1 MPQLG
6 ETVVEGTVSK
16 WYKKV
21 GDPIRADETLFDVE
35 TDKVNTEIPSPV
47 AGVVTEIRVAEGVIA
62 KVGVVLA
69 VITEA
74 GAAKPGG
81 AAVVAP
87 PGVPAPASSAA
98 PAAAGAWAA
107 PVPAVPAKSDSMLR
121 LAPVVRKLAAEHGIE
136 PSQVIGT
143 GRDGRITREDML
155 AFVESRK
162 GAASTVMPAAA
173 PAAAPDQPATP
184 AQVRPV
190 PAVTSPVPI
199 PVPSPVAPITNAPAA
214 TGPSERIKLNP
225 IRKRTAEHLARAWVT
240 VPAVLQAIEVDF
252 HKVEEA
258 RTAAGSA
265 WKLREGFSLTYLP
278 FIARAV
284 SIALGKY
291 PRLNSSVDGD
301 ELVLHKRINL
311 GIAVDMN
318 FDGLMVPVLKDVPSK
333 SLPQIAREIND
344 LAQRTRAN
352 RLKPDDLSEATYTLS
367 NSGVFGTAFTAPIVN
382 VPQVAIL
389 STDGV
394 QKKPVVI
401 EGPAGDS
408 IAIRPVGM
416 LAQCFDHRA
425 VDGAYSAAFL
435 KEVKTVI
442 ESRQWTQ
449 DLEA

>member
-1 MPQLG
+1 MEIIMPQLG
-6 ETVVEGTVSK
+6 ETVAEGTVSK

-21 GDPIRADETLFDVE
+21 GDAIKADETLFDVE

-47 AGVVTEIRVAEGVIA
+47 AGVLTEIRVAEGVTA

-74 GAAKPGG
+74 GAA
-81 AAVVAP
+81 AAP
-87 PGVPAPASSAA
+87 SAPAAAAAA
-98 PAAAGAWAA
+98 PVAAPVQAASPAAGAWAA
-107 PVPAVPAKSDSMLR
+107 RPSAVPAKVDGSLR
-121 LAPVVRKLAAEHGIE
+121 LSPVVRKLAAEHGID
-136 PSQVIGT
+136 PTQVPGT
-143 GRDGRITREDML
+143 GRDGRVTREDML
-155 AFVESRK
+155 AFVEARK
-162 GAASTVMPAAA
+162 SQAAPAMPVSASATATQAAPSTRPAAAA
-173 PAAAPDQPATP
+173 PA
-184 AQVRPV
+184 V
-190 PAVTSPVPI
+190 
-199 PVPSPVAPITNAPAA
+199 PVAPFTAAPAS
-214 TGPSERIKLNP
+214 TGPSERIRLNP

-252 HKVEEA
+252 HKVDEA
-258 RTAAGSA
+258 RKAAGSG
-265 WKLREGFSLTYLP
+265 WKSREGFSLTYLP

-284 SIALGKY
+284 SIALAKF

-318 FDGLMVPVLKDVPSK
+318 FDGLMVPVVKDVPSK
-333 SLPQIAREIND
+333 SLPQIAREVNE
-344 LAQRTRAN
+344 LAQRARAN

-394 QKKPVVI
+394 QKKPVVV

-435 KEVKTVI
+435 KEVKTVL
-442 ESRQWTQ
+442 ETRHWVQ

>member
-6 ETVVEGTVSK
+6 ETVAEGTVSK

-21 GDPIRADETLFDVE
+21 GDAIRADEVLFDVE

-47 AGVVTEIRVAEGVIA
+47 AGVLSEIRVAEGVTV

-74 GAAKPGG
+74 GVAVAAPVASAPAP
-81 AAVVAP
+81 AAA
-87 PGVPAPASSAA
+87 VPAPAAS
-98 PAAAGAWAA
+98 AAAGAWASRA
-107 PVPAVPAKSDSMLR
+107 TAAPAKVDGSLR
-121 LAPVVRKLAAEHGIE
+121 LSPVVRKLAAEHGVD
-136 PSQVIGT
+136 PSQVPGT
-143 GRDGRITREDML
+143 GRDGRVTREDML
-155 AFVESRK
+155 AFVEARK
-162 GAASTVMPAAA
+162 SSGAPAMPVAAASSAAAA
-173 PAAAPDQPATP
+173 PATRPAA
-184 AQVRPV
+184 
-190 PAVTSPVPI
+190 AVAA
-199 PVPSPVAPITNAPAA
+199 PVAPFTAPPAS

-252 HKVEEA
+252 HKVDEA
-258 RTAAGSA
+258 RKAAGSG
-265 WKLREGFSLTYLP
+265 WKAREGFSLTYLP

-284 SIALGKY
+284 SIALAKF

-318 FDGLMVPVLKDVPSK
+318 FDGLMVPVVKDVPSK
-333 SLPQIAREIND
+333 SLPQIAREVND
-344 LAQRTRAN
+344 LAQRARAN

-435 KEVKTVI
+435 KEVKTVL
-442 ESRQWTQ
+442 ETRHWVQ

>member
-6 ETVVEGTVSK
+6 ETVAEGTVSK

-21 GDPIRADETLFDVE
+21 GDAIRADETLFDVE

-47 AGVVTEIRVAEGVIA
+47 AGVVTEIRVAEGVTA

-74 GAAKPGG
+74 GA
-81 AAVVAP
+81 VVQP
-87 PGVPAPASSAA
+87 SLPVEAPAAAA
-98 PAAAGAWAA
+98 PAAATSVAAGAWAA
-107 PVPAVPAKSDSMLR
+107 RPVAAPSKVDGSLR
-121 LAPVVRKLAAEHGIE
+121 LSPVVRKLAAEHGVD
-136 PSQVIGT
+136 PTQVPGT
-143 GRDGRITREDML
+143 GRDGRVTREDML
-155 AFVESRK
+155 AVIEARRSSPPPAVPVSAPALPAPV
-162 GAASTVMPAAA
+162 AASSAPPA
-173 PAAAPDQPATP
+173 
-184 AQVRPV
+184 
-190 PAVTSPVPI
+190 S
-199 PVPSPVAPITNAPAA
+199 
-214 TGPSERIKLNP
+214 TGPSERIRLNP

-252 HKVEEA
+252 HKVDEA
-258 RTAAGSA
+258 RKAAGSG
-265 WKLREGFSLTYLP
+265 WKAREGFSLTYLP

-284 SIALGKY
+284 SIALARF

-311 GIAVDMN
+311 GIAVDLN
-318 FDGLMVPVLKDVPSK
+318 FDGLMVPVVKDVPSK
-333 SLPQIAREIND
+333 SLPQIAREVND
-344 LAQRTRAN
+344 LAQRARAN

-435 KEVKTVI
+435 KEVKTVL
-442 ESRQWTQ
+442 ETRHWVQ

>member
-1 MPQLG
+1 MDIIMPQLG
-6 ETVVEGTVSK
+6 ETVAEGTVSK

-21 GDPIRADETLFDVE
+21 GDAIRADETLFDVE

-47 AGVVTEIRVAEGVIA
+47 AGVVTEIRVAEGVTA

-74 GAAKPGG
+74 GAVVQSSPP
-81 AAVVAP
+81 AAAIAAAA
-87 PGVPAPASSAA
+87 PAPA
-98 PAAAGAWAA
+98 PAGPVAAGAWAA
-107 PVPAVPAKSDSMLR
+107 RPAAAPGKVDGSLR
-121 LAPVVRKLAAEHGIE
+121 LSPVVRKLSAEHGVD
-136 PSQVIGT
+136 PSQVPGT
-143 GRDGRITREDML
+143 GRDGRVTREDLL
-155 AFVESRK
+155 AFIETRK
-162 GAASTVMPAAA
+162 SGAATVPAIPVSMAAPAVPAPVLAAVVPAAA
-173 PAAAPDQPATP
+173 SSAPPA
-184 AQVRPV
+184 
-190 PAVTSPVPI
+190 S
-199 PVPSPVAPITNAPAA
+199 
-214 TGPSERIKLNP
+214 TGPSERIRLNP

-252 HKVEEA
+252 HKVDEA
-258 RTAAGSA
+258 RKAAGSG
-265 WKLREGFSLTYLP
+265 WKAREGFSLTYLP

-284 SIALGKY
+284 SIALARF

-311 GIAVDMN
+311 GIAVDLN
-318 FDGLMVPVLKDVPSK
+318 FDGLMVPVVKDVPSK
-333 SLPQIAREIND
+333 SLPQIAREVND
-344 LAQRTRAN
+344 LAQRARAN
-352 RLKPDDLSEATYTLS
+352 RLRPDDLSEATYTLS

-442 ESRQWTQ
+442 ETRHWVQ